1 MKHFSYWMML
11 VLLIAG
17 LNLAAC
23 NPKPKSEKVQPFRLE
38 VMEETDLKRV
48 VLTEKAA
55 QRLDIQTSPV
65 GTQTVNGNE
74 QKVIPYAAVLY
85 DVHGAAWTYVNPQ
98 PLTFYRQAIVIESI
112 QGDLVVLSDGP
123 EAGTPVVTVGA
134 AELYGAEL
142 GVSK

>member
-1 MKHFSYWMML
+1 MKHLNYWMML
-11 VLLIAG
+11 ALVIAG

-23 NPKPKSEKVQPFRLE
+23 SPKPKTEKIQPFRLE

-48 VLTEKAA
+48 VLTEKAV
-55 QRLDIQTSPV
+55 QRLDVRTIPV
-65 GTQTVNGNE
+65 RTQMVDGSE

-98 PLTFYRQAIVIESI
+98 PLVFYRQAIVIAAI
-112 QGDLVVLSDGP
+112 QDDLVMLSDGP
-123 EAGTPVVTVGA
+123 EVGTPVVVVGA

>member
-1 MKHFSYWMML
+1 MEVSMKHFSYWMML

-23 NPKPKSEKVQPFRLE
+23 SPKPKAEKIQPFRLE

-48 VLTEKAA
+48 VLTEKAV

-65 GTQTVNGNE
+65 GIQAMNGTE

-85 DVHGAAWTYVNPQ
+85 DVHGAAWTYVSPQ
-98 PLTFYRQAIVIESI
+98 PLVFYRQPIVIDAI
-112 QGDLVVLSDGP
+112 QG
-123 EAGTPVVTVGA
+123 
-134 AELYGAEL
+134 
-142 GVSK
+142 